1 MAIVAALAFSEE
13 RRPGFKYSVGS
24 FHMDNAVFVGAHVYV
39 AGCYDAAGD
48 TVNTGTCTPFG
59 MRLTNSL
66 KLSLFFFTASRM
78 ESTGQAGRIQVSEST
93 AKELQAKHKDHW
105 LVPREDVIV
114 AKGKGELQTYWLN
127 ITSGAA
133 SSSGGVEE

>member
-24 FHMDNAVFVGAHVYV
+24 FHMDNAAFVGAHVYV
-39 AGCYDAAGD
+39 ADRCDSAGD
-48 TVNTGTCTPFG
+48 TVNTGTPFG
-59 MRLTNSL
+59 ILTNSL

-93 AKELQAKHKDHW
+93 AKELQAKRKDHW